1 MIVGDSADNIKYCK
15 GYGKV
20 YARKLLEG
28 VKTPFSATRRV
39 YTLFKE
45 VYGDESKEKYNE
57 CKALLTLKTDCNDNI
72 RIQGRK

>member
-1 MIVGDSADNIKYCK
+1 
-15 GYGKV
+15 
-20 YARKLLEG
+20 
-28 VKTPFSATRRV
+28 
-39 YTLFKE
+39 

>member
-20 YARKLLEG
+20 YARKLLED

-45 VYGDESKEKYNE
+45 VYGEDAKEKYKE

-72 RIQGRK
+72 RIQGK

>member
-20 YARKLLEG
+20 YARKLLND
-28 VKTPFSATRRV
+28 VKNEFSATRRV

-45 VYGDESKEKYNE
+45 VYKDEARDKYNE
-57 CKALLTLKTDCNDNI
+57 CKALLTLKTDCDDGIKI
-72 RIQGRK
+72 RRA